1 MKIKKGDV
9 VKIKRTGLMYTNY
22 VDWVVN
28 NIRDKQLLAEYCF
41 GKSFYINDRKNTEQF
56 DNYYRNTEFVVIK
69 VARHK
74 AQEGKKLAYI
84 REKGLAGGCFLI
96 DVNGLE
102 KVKDRWE

>member
-9 VKIKRTGLMYTNY
+9 VRIEKTGLMYSNY

-28 NIRDKQLLAEYCF
+28 NIKDKQLLAEYCF
-41 GKSFYINDRKNTEQF
+41 EKSFYINDRKNTEEF
-56 DNYYRNTEFVVIK
+56 DDYYRNAEFVVIK
-69 VARHK
+69 VARHPE
-74 AQEGKKLAYI
+74 QEGKKLAYI
-84 REKGLAGGCFLI
+84 RKSFGGGCFLI